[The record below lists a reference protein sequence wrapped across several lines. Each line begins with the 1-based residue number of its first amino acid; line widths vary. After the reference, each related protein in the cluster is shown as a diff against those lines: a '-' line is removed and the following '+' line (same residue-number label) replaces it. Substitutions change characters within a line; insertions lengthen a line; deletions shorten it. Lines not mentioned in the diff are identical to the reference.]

1 MQRESHVKFSVNQQK
16 QPITRMPAL
25 SISMDDKNLKKIRPK
40 IQGDDTTQSF
50 KNDTLRRQVILPIR
64 VAVTFY

>member
-1 MQRESHVKFSVNQQK
+1 MQRESHAKFSVNQQK

-25 SISMDDKNLKKIRPK
+25 SVSVDDKNLKEIRPK

-50 KNDTLRRQVILPIR
+50 KNDTLRRQAILPIR
-64 VAVTFY
+64 IAAIFY

>member
-25 SISMDDKNLKKIRPK
+25 SISMDDKNLKKTIPK
-40 IQGDDTTQSF
+40 IQEDDTTQSF
-50 KNDTLRRQVILPIR
+50 KNDTLRRQVILQIR
-64 VAVTFY
+64 VAVIFY

>member
-25 SISMDDKNLKKIRPK
+25 YISMDDKNLKKIRPK

-50 KNDTLRRQVILPIR
+50 KNDTLRRHAILPLT
-64 VAVTFY
+64 VTPTFY

>member
-1 MQRESHVKFSVNQQK
+1 
-16 QPITRMPAL
+16 MPAL